1 MAAEQE
7 ETVKAQV
14 CKDMGCEDW
23 HDARGCDAT
32 TANFPDLS
40 PAVLKGTWKDTQHA
54 LSFAGAAS
62 FLLPSL
68 TPALCCILRQLLSGS
83 GLLFW
88 RHLCGRWGEAGAA
101 EEANGL
107 PVKGRHL
114 GCRRQV
120 GAELQPK

>member
-1 MAAEQE
+1 MAGEQE

-23 HDARGCDAT
+23 HDAGGCEAT
-32 TANFPDLS
+32 TPNFPDS
-40 PAVLKGTWKDTQHA
+40 VLKGTWKDIQHT
-54 LSFAGAAS
+54 LSFAGAAGY
-62 FLLPSL
+62 LLPPL
-68 TPALCCILRQLLSGS
+68 TPALCCILRQLLGGS

-101 EEANGL
+101 EEENGL

-114 GCRRQV
+114 GCRWQV
-120 GAELQPK
+120 GADPQPK